1 MRIANLAA
9 VTTVLLASAAALAA
23 QEESSAPDMATQD
36 QVYIDVDGAAVQVA
50 AALAAEACELE
61 EAAVL
66 EMAATKMEESGLD
79 PTTIGGT
86 TASEGAADGAEVI
99 PDESNET
106 VTTAQG
112 TADPSTS
119 APGDE
124 MLALAVCQIDVE
136 TAAGLGIPQ
145 ANEIVTD

>member
-1 MRIANLAA
+1 
-9 VTTVLLASAAALAA
+9 
-23 QEESSAPDMATQD
+23 
-36 QVYIDVDGAAVQVA
+36 
-50 AALAAEACELE
+50 
-61 EAAVL
+61 
-66 EMAATKMEESGLD
+66 MEESGLD
-79 PTTIGGT
+79 PTMMGET
-86 TASEGAADGAEVI
+86 TASEGAADGAEAT

-124 MLALAVCQIDVE
+124 MLALAICQIDVA
-136 TAAGLGIPQ
+136 TAADLGIPQ

>member
-1 MRIANLAA
+1 M
-9 VTTVLLASAAALAA
+9 
-23 QEESSAPDMATQD
+23 
-36 QVYIDVDGAAVQVA
+36 QVD
-50 AALAAEACELE
+50 AALAAEACGLD
-61 EAAVL
+61 EAAAL
-66 EMAATKMEESGLD
+66 ELAATKMEESGLD
-79 PTTIGGT
+79 LTTEDGVTSSEDAAGG
-86 TASEGAADGAEVI
+86 ADAA

-124 MLALAVCQIDVE
+124 MLALAICQIDVE